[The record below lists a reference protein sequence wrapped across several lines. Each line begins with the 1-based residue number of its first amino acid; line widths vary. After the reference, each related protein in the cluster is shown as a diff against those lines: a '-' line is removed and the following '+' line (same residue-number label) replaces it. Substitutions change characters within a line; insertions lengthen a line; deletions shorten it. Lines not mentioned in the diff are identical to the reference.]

1 MATRQFPSI
10 TIIQNKLLDDKFTIT
25 NAQVKDAEREY
36 KDICKVTGRVPEVQS
51 IEEMVESLERGQMK
65 SAKAHAGRVQE
76 AIIFYQKNLKSQS
89 FGDSQNN
96 NQRNT
101 FDDHIQV
108 HMSLILRKRIYV
120 IGRQHTLI
128 SVIHVKI
135 QTYFHKV
142 CNLDEILTLKFPYTI
157 LKTYTKTF

>member
-89 FGDSQNN
+89 FGDSPNN

-101 FDDHIQV
+101 YDDHIQV
-108 HMSLILRKRIYV
+108 NMSLISRKQRN
-120 IGRQHTLI
+120 TCT
-128 SVIHVKI
+128 S
-135 QTYFHKV
+135 
-142 CNLDEILTLKFPYTI
+142 
-157 LKTYTKTF
+157 